1 MVDRRICIFI
11 QLNIDRKWKCCSP
24 QQEMS
29 ILQNLHLHAVVLL
42 LFFLPSALSFSLPL
56 RTPPCQYELFIV
68 HLLFYLSPCSACDE
82 TCPGSEERGNT
93 VMYFKKEA
101 HTHIFAQAIFRLTV
115 SGSCAQV
122 HRRWS
127 GMFNCLRCS
136 QSEHLRASRR
146 LHRAHRMSVL

>member
-29 ILQNLHLHAVVLL
+29 ILQNLHFHAVVLL

-101 HTHIFAQAIFRLTV
+101 HTHT
-115 SGSCAQV
+115 
-122 HRRWS
+122 
-127 GMFNCLRCS
+127 
-136 QSEHLRASRR
+136 HLRKRFFDLR
-146 LHRAHRMSVL
+146 FQGHAHRCTDVDPACSIVCAVHNQSI